1 MLKNPKV
8 KNIFLISMLILAIVF
23 VVVSYYYSQV
33 VPTQIEQIPDLTENE
48 IPTDVPE
55 EFPLS
60 EPIVSEVSPTVAPT
74 PRPLP
79 HGKRSF
85 VVSLPSNVKGPRIG
99 KGTIDPYD
107 PALNGQQSLIIEVND
122 TVPVNAVVAILK
134 TDNKTVEHAL
144 VPTTPGQMKG
154 NWTGAWTMDDS
165 YDYTY
170 VLSVRATSANGTTMA
185 DLTTR

>member
-8 KNIFLISMLILAIVF
+8 KNVFLISMLILAIVF

-33 VPTQIEQIPDLTENE
+33 LPAQVEQIPDLTENE
-48 IPTDVPE
+48 VPTDIPE

-60 EPIVSEVSPTVAPT
+60 EPVVSEVSPTVAPT

-154 NWTGAWTMDDS
+154 NWTGTWTMDDS

>member
-48 IPTDVPE
+48 VPTDVPE

-60 EPIVSEVSPTVAPT
+60 EPVVSEVSPTVAPT

-79 HGKRSF
+79 HGGSSC
-85 VVSLPSNVKGPRIG
+85 VC
-99 KGTIDPYD
+99 
-107 PALNGQQSLIIEVND
+107 
-122 TVPVNAVVAILK
+122 
-134 TDNKTVEHAL
+134 
-144 VPTTPGQMKG
+144 
-154 NWTGAWTMDDS
+154 
-165 YDYTY
+165 
-170 VLSVRATSANGTTMA
+170 
-185 DLTTR
+185 